1 MEFIHQ
7 LASMSTDELKAV
19 SKDIMAFLRW
29 ALFDIILALLF
40 TTSFIIFV
48 AMGAWCAGWF

>member
-40 TTSFIIFV
+40 TTSIIIFV
-48 AMGAWCAGWF
+48 AMGAWCSGWF